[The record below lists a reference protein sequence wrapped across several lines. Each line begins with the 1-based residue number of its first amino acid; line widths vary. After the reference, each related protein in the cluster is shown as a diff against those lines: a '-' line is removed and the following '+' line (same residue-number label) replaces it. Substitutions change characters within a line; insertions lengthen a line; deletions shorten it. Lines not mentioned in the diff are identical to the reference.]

1 MIKWL
6 EKVGIRD
13 LTYAKEKRFILIA
26 GPCVIEDPKQT
37 EMIAKE
43 ILEVIEPLGVPFVF
57 KASYDKA
64 NRTSIKGY
72 RGVGRETGL
81 AVLHHIRETYKIPV
95 LSDVHSVEEIKS
107 AEKVLDFIQI
117 PAFLSRQT
125 DLIVEAAKTNKVI
138 NVKKGPFLSP
148 YDMGHVVEKIRSTG
162 NHKFLITERGTTF
175 GYNALVNDF
184 TGIPIMSNYGPVIFD
199 ATHSVQSPGG
209 QRGHSG
215 GHRQFIPTL
224 ARAAMAAGAV
234 GLYLEVHPDPERS
247 LSDSAVTFPLSK
259 LKPLLK
265 ECLEIYKL
273 VNQFPKW
280 EKGI

>member
-6 EKVGIRD
+6 ENVGIRD

-26 GPCVIEDPKQT
+26 GPCVIEDPDQT
-37 EMIAKE
+37 ESIAKA
-43 ILEVIEPLGVPFVF
+43 ILSVIEPLGIPFVF

-72 RGVGRETGL
+72 RGVGMETGL

-95 LSDVHSVEEIKS
+95 LSDVHSVEEIQS
-107 AEKVLDFIQI
+107 AKKVLDFIQI

-148 YDMGHVVEKIRSTG
+148 YDMGHVIEKIRSTG
-162 NHKFLITERGTTF
+162 NNKFLITERGTTF
-175 GYNALVNDF
+175 GYNSLVNDF
-184 TGIPIMSNYGPVIFD
+184 TGIPVMSNYAPVLFD

-209 QRGHSG
+209 QNGRSG
-215 GHRQFIPTL
+215 GNRPFIPTL
-224 ARAAMAAGAV
+224 ARAAIAAGAV

-247 LSDSAVTFPLSK
+247 LSDSAVVFPLSRLK
-259 LKPLLK
+259 LLLK
-265 ECLEIYKL
+265 ECLEIYEL
-273 VNQFPKW
+273 VSRFPKW
-280 EKGI
+280 EREI